1 MNKLKCLLLFFLL
14 PAIALPGAMGQQ
26 LAYDQKGEDL
36 LRSASQK
43 IQGYRSFEIDF
54 SYVME
59 NEGMGINESMDGKL
73 LSMGD
78 KYQMTVGENLFVSDG
93 INVWTFLEEFNEVH
107 ISLAEDTEGGMTPT
121 SLFEEF
127 ETQFRSRYIRQER
140 HQGRMVDL
148 IDLTPNQPQA
158 FFKYRVAL
166 DALDQSLVYT
176 IAYDRHGG
184 TYTYSVK
191 QFRPDARVPE
201 STFTFDPG
209 RYPGIE
215 VIDLR

>member
-1 MNKLKCLLLFFLL
+1 MRLTRKLLLLFFL
-14 PAIALPGAMGQQ
+14 PAILLPEAVGQQ
-26 LAYDQKGEDL
+26 LPYDQKGEEL

-59 NEGMGINESMDGKL
+59 NEEMGVTETMDGKL

-78 KYQMTVGENLFVSDG
+78 KYHMNIGGNLFISDG
-93 INVWTFLEEFNEVH
+93 TNVWTFLEEFNEVH
-107 ISLAEDTEGGMTPT
+107 VSLAEDTEGGMTPT

-127 ETQFRSRYIRQER
+127 ETQFRSRYIRQETHR
-140 HQGRMVDL
+140 GRRVDL
-148 IDLTPNQPQA
+148 IDLVPHQPQA

-166 DALDQSLVYT
+166 DAADQSLVYT

-184 TYTYSVK
+184 TYTYSVR
-191 QFRPDARVPE
+191 QFRPNPRVPE
-201 STFTFDPG
+201 NTFTFDAG
-209 RYPGIE
+209 KYPGIE

>member
-1 MNKLKCLLLFFLL
+1 MNQLRRLILFFLL

-26 LAYDQKGEDL
+26 LTYDQKGEAL
-36 LRSASQK
+36 LKSASQK

-59 NEGMGINESMDGKL
+59 NEDMGIKEAMDGKL

-78 KYQMTVGENLFVSDG
+78 KYHMTVGGNLFVSDG
-93 INVWTFLEEFNEVH
+93 TNVWTFLEEFNEVH

-121 SLFEEF
+121 SLFKEF

-140 HQGRMVDL
+140 QQGRMVDL
-148 IDLTPNQPQA
+148 IDLVPHRPQA
-158 FFKYRVAL
+158 FYKYRVAL
-166 DALDQSLVYT
+166 DASDQSLVYT

-184 TYTYSVK
+184 TYTYSIR
-191 QFRPDARVPE
+191 QFRPETRVPE
-201 STFTFDPG
+201 NTFTFDPA